1 MNKGTPE
8 GNSTSKGFRARGD
21 CLFFEFL
28 VIIIFRLN
36 GFFIAFEN
44 LFYSVPKPVYLYR
57 FFLRTVLKHHLPY
70 ERINQ
75 RKMP

>member
-8 GNSTSKGFRARGD
+8 GNSTSKRFRARGD

-36 GFFIAFEN
+36 CFFYI
-44 LFYSVPKPVYLYR
+44 VPKPVYLYR
-57 FFLRTVLKHHLPY
+57 FFLQTVLKHHLSY

-75 RKMP
+75 RKTP